1 MRHRLLVVIAIL
13 GTGCSR
19 AASEWRPADNPSP
32 LAAPVP
38 VEQAPAQS
46 IQVPA
51 ATPAN
56 VLRRGRQVARDS
68 AADVAALDSL
78 QVTVP
83 DSLPEL
89 ALGAPALEL
98 NVAAYAEQP
107 RVQYYVEYFQ
117 GRGHERFQAWL
128 DRMPRFEAHVRQRL
142 GEHGLPGDL
151 VYLALIESGFS
162 NIAVSRSRAVG
173 MWQFMPAT
181 GKGYGLRIDTWV
193 DERRDPIKAT
203 DAAARHLRDLTERFG
218 SYYLAAAAYNAGA
231 GRVGRSLDRMGVGGG
246 QGDDSLDLSGDDA
259 FFSLADTRLIVKET
273 RDYVPKL
280 IAAALIAK
288 TPERYG
294 FQAADPGDPFPLDTV
309 VLPGGTGLDLVARLA
324 KTSLDGM
331 RELNPHLLR
340 QVTPP
345 GDGYAVRVPA
355 GSAEM
360 VLARFA
366 DVPEAERAAIATHRV
381 KAGET
386 VASVA
391 KKFSV
396 TSEVIR
402 TVNRLSRTA
411 RLKAGTTLVLPAST
425 TLSTSALRGPEPLI
439 FVSSTRRTYI
449 VRKGETLSGIAA
461 RYHVSVASL
470 RSVNRL
476 PANGAIRAG
485 QKLTIR
491 NTSSVRPR
499 RRR

>member
-1 MRHRLLVVIAIL
+1 MHHRLLVAIVIL

-19 AASEWRPADNPSP
+19 AAVETQPASSPGRTGPPVVVSEPPSTSSAP
-32 LAAPVP
+32 TALPAAPM
-38 VEQAPAQS
+38 
-46 IQVPA
+46 
-51 ATPAN
+51 T
-56 VLRRGRQVARDS
+56 RRERQVARDS

-107 RVQYYVEYFQ
+107 RVQYYLDYFE

-142 GEHGLPGDL
+142 GERGLPGDL

-231 GRVGRSLDRMGVGGG
+231 GRVGRSLNRMGVGGG
-246 QGDDSLDLSGDDA
+246 QGDDSLDLSSDDA
-259 FFSLADTRLIVKET
+259 FFSLADTRLIVQET

-294 FQAADPGDPFPLDTV
+294 FQAADSGEAFPLDTV

-324 KTSLDGM
+324 KTSLDGI

-345 GDGYAVRVPA
+345 GDGYAVRIPA
-355 GSAEM
+355 GSAET
-360 VLARFA
+360 VLARYGE
-366 DVPEAERAAIATHRV
+366 VPEAERAAIATHRV

-396 TSEVIR
+396 TSDVVR
-402 TVNRLSRTA
+402 SVNRLSRTA

-425 TLSTSALRGPEPLI
+425 TLSTLALRGPEPVI
-439 FVSSTRRTYI
+439 FVSSTRRTHV

-461 RYHVSVASL
+461 RYRVSVASL
-470 RSVNRL
+470 RSANRL
-476 PANGAIRAG
+476 PASGIIRAG

-491 NTSSVRPR
+491 GGVRPR
-499 RRR
+499 SR